1 MPDRT
6 NTNKSFQGLMGM
18 AMHGKVLNL
27 SGQRSIAE
35 DNWKRVIDSTIFRQY
50 TKQQTQTSFV
60 AFDIQHKKTNS
71 SMGSTEKLRQ
81 GFQKTCYITELRGD
95 ESVFQDGQKDAM
107 LESLVTPFHCLKL
120 IFSQRIDLKRG
131 FLASCTNLRSQQ

>member
-6 NTNKSFQGLMGM
+6 NTNKSFQGPMGM

-60 AFDIQHKKTNS
+60 AFDIQYKKTNS

-81 GFQKTCYITELRGD
+81 GFQNTCYITELRGD

-120 IFSQRIDLKRG
+120 IFSQRVDLKRG